1 MFFSKI
7 SLATLLAPPF
17 LKVDYIMASRSNSPY
32 PKTSIVVITT
42 HGSIKTSDAADG
54 TLVPAE
60 FNVKPGINVIKY
72 AEAAAGTCS
81 FANDETMTV
90 FVDYIKHFEHY
101 IENASDI
108 NEKKSVVGTIASKF
122 KQRAKK
128 LVKVMQY
135 RNLEKTLEQKDYVH
149 YHNRGNTTRLITEM
163 VDKIYSIGDASVSD
177 TSYDNKIILLNSDME
192 PDLFAKINQQTGKGY
207 VSLSEL
213 IKHLID
219 NGAEDVV
226 LFDLSCGES
235 DVVHRSERSKRMFN
249 RNLSKSGKLGGDR
262 RMKGSIRRKQS
273 IRRKRTKRRYS

>member
-1 MFFSKI
+1 
-7 SLATLLAPPF
+7 
-17 LKVDYIMASRSNSPY
+17 MASRSDHPY

-60 FNVKPGINVIKY
+60 FHVKPGINVIKY

-81 FANDETMTV
+81 FANDETMTA

-101 IENASDI
+101 IENASNI
-108 NEKKSVVGTIASKF
+108 NQKKSVVEMIATKF

-128 LVKVMQY
+128 LVKVIQY

-163 VDKIYSIGDASVSD
+163 VDKIYSIGNASVSD
-177 TSYDNKIILLNSDME
+177 SSYDNQIILLNADME

-226 LFDLSCGES
+226 LFDLSCGET
-235 DVVHRSERSKRMFN
+235 DVVHRSGRSKRIFN
-249 RNLSKSGKLGGDR
+249 RNLSKSGKFGGER
-262 RMKGSIRRKQS
+262 KMKRSIKKKRSTK
-273 IRRKRTKRRYS
+273 RKRTQRRYR

>member
-1 MFFSKI
+1 ME
-7 SLATLLAPPF
+7 
-17 LKVDYIMASRSNSPY
+17 SRSNSPY

-60 FNVKPGINVIKY
+60 FYVKPGINVIKY

-108 NEKKSVVGTIASKF
+108 NEKKSIVETIASKF

-149 YHNRGNTTRLITEM
+149 YHNRGNTTRIITEWNHM

-177 TSYDNKIILLNSDME
+177 TSYDNQIILLNADME
-192 PDLFAKINQQTGKGY
+192 PDLFSKINRQTQKGY

-235 DVVHRSERSKRMFN
+235 DVVHRSVRSKRIFN
-249 RNLSKSGKLGGDR
+249 RNLSKSGKLGGVR
-262 RMKGSIRRKQS
+262 KMKRSIRKKQS
-273 IRRKRTKRRYS
+273 IKRKRTLRRYR